1 VKALR
6 VRLGGNVNRRRICG
20 FRRVP
25 DAATFSRR
33 LKEFA
38 GSGVLD
44 RVLNGLVRQYQGE
57 GLVGH
62 ICRDSTAIEA
72 RERPVNCK
80 REVAPP
86 RKRGRGRPRKGES
99 RPEKKERRLAR
110 QLSMKSGAA
119 LREVE
124 KQCSWGCKKNSQGN
138 VMFWKGYK
146 LHLDVTDWGLPVTAV
161 VTGASVHDSQVAL
174 PMEKVTERRVQ
185 HLYRVMD
192 SAYDAPEIR
201 GYIQGR
207 QRVALIEPNRR
218 RRETVP
224 GLDPAHQE
232 RYKVRTVV
240 ERTYSHLKDSLI
252 PAKLYVRGYAK
263 VKFHLFC
270 GVVCLAAIKILQHF
284 ILPSLQN

>member
-1 VKALR
+1 MKSILEILGGAQILLGLSFDLQECFEEYLTEEYRGFLAILRVVEEQVRDVKGYRGGRGRPGYGRQSFLRAFLAMRCFRIDTVKALR
-6 VRLGGNVNRRRICG
+6 VRLGGDVNLRRICG

-124 KQCSWGCKKNSQGN
+124 KQCSWGCKNNSQGN
-138 VMFWKGYK
+138 VMLWFYRCKKDCIWCLESLFLFRLRDFCNK
-146 LHLDVTDWGLPVTAV
+146 LNHNIDLHTSLNFPVHTQQKN
-161 VTGASVHDSQVAL
+161 G
-174 PMEKVTERRVQ
+174 
-185 HLYRVMD
+185 
-192 SAYDAPEIR
+192 
-201 GYIQGR
+201 
-207 QRVALIEPNRR
+207 
-218 RRETVP
+218 
-224 GLDPAHQE
+224 
-232 RYKVRTVV
+232 
-240 ERTYSHLKDSLI
+240 
-252 PAKLYVRGYAK
+252 
-263 VKFHLFC
+263 
-270 GVVCLAAIKILQHF
+270 
-284 ILPSLQN
+284 